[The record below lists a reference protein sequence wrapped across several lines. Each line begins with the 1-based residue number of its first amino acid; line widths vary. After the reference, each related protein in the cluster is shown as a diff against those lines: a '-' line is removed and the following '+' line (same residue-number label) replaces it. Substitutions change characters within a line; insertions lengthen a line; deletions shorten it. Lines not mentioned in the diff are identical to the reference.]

1 MTEKIQSLFDVTMMI
16 RDYGYLGI
24 SIITFLENGIFFLLP
39 GDSLLFAAGL
49 LSGDGLL
56 NVFFVILLA
65 IIFTTLGSIA
75 GYFIGKYL
83 DRISNN
89 KYLNKIFHANKIEK
103 AKIYFVKHGDLAV
116 IYAKFFPIF
125 RTFVPIFAGFSKMN
139 FHKFIKYTIFGATIW
154 ATSMTLAGYFL
165 GKMFPTL
172 IDNITKIG
180 ITIIIIS
187 LLPVAY
193 KYIKNK
199 HF

>member
-49 LSGDGLL
+49 LSEDGLL
-56 NVFFVILLA
+56 NIFLVIFLVV
-65 IIFTTLGSIA
+65 IFTTLGSVV

-83 DRISNN
+83 DKISDN
-89 KYLNKIFHANKIEK
+89 KYLNKIFHADKIEK
-103 AKIYFVKHGDLAV
+103 SKIYFARHGDVAI

-139 FHKFIKYTIFGATIW
+139 FRKFVKYTIFGAALW
-154 ATSMTLAGYFL
+154 ASSMTFAGYFL
-165 GKMFPTL
+165 GKMFPSL

-180 ITIIIIS
+180 IAIIIVS
-187 LLPVAY
+187 LLPVVY

>member
-16 RDYGYLGI
+16 QDYGYVGI

-49 LSGDGLL
+49 FAQEGLL
-56 NVFFVILLA
+56 NIFLVILLV
-65 IIFTTLGSIA
+65 IIFTTLGSVA

-83 DRISNN
+83 NEISNI
-89 KYLNKIFHANKIEK
+89 KYLKKIFHADKIEK
-103 AKIYFVKHGDLAV
+103 AKIYFVRHGDVAI

-139 FHKFIKYTIFGATIW
+139 FYKFIKYTIFGATLW
-154 ATSMTLAGYFL
+154 ATSITFAGYFL
-165 GKMFPTL
+165 GKMFPSL

-180 ITIIIIS
+180 ILIVIVS
-187 LLPVAY
+187 LLPIAY
-193 KYIKNK
+193 KYMKNK